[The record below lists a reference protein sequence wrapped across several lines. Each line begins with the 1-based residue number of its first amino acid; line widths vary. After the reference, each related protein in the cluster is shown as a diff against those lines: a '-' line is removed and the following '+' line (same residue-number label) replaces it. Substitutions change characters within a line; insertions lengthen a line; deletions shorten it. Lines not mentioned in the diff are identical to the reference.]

1 MTMPHERTR
10 AVLQAREFL
19 QELAAGE
26 WPYTLPLDVRRE
38 AQRLLRHFPRAND
51 MELAHLALPTWFGPT
66 RPAGGGDET

>member
-19 QELAAGE
+19 PELATGE
-26 WPYTLPLDVRRE
+26 WPCALPLGIRRE
-38 AQRLLRHFPRAND
+38 AQRLLRHFPREND

-66 RPAGGGDET
+66 RAAGAAEEL